1 MIISK
6 RFILV
11 ILLTL
16 SQYLIDCVFLPYIT
30 SSFNGKVKRFIR
42 SIRKSFTSSSNDAN
56 KDSALSSQSPYIE
69 SDESISHN
77 KAKNTII
84 DGNKLLITIPPILFM
99 IFGTSS
105 AKMSPFDPQAI
116 SVRGPFF
123 QGWLFRTVGT
133 CVYASFT
140 Y

>member
-6 RFILV
+6 RLILV
-11 ILLTL
+11 ILLIL
-16 SQYLIDCVFLPYIT
+16 SQYLIDCIFLPYIT
-30 SSFNGKVKRFIR
+30 SSFNGKFKRFII
-42 SIRKSFTSSSNDAN
+42 SIRRSLTTCNNDNNN
-56 KDSALSSQSPYIE
+56 KESALSSQSTNTE
-69 SDESISHN
+69 SDESTSRN

-84 DGNKLLITIPPILFM
+84 DRNKLLLTIPPILLM

-123 QGWLFRTVGT
+123 QGWLFRTVGS
-133 CVYASFT
+133 CVCT
-140 Y
+140 